1 MRFLGFRKTD
11 RVMAVFFLRNGSVA
25 RAWAGQAA
33 CCAGLMLLFLAQ
45 PACLADDTNLSPSV
59 TIDLAKPSVM
69 TGTFYEIGSDRKKIL
84 FKYRRSAKRDGDNVF
99 VEQLFTQPDGSVAC
113 RERIHYRN
121 DLLVSYEMEDPRAGT
136 QGSILIERDLKKPKR
151 EQILLSH
158 AEHQGA
164 KITKDTEILQPN
176 TLISDT
182 IYPFILTRWDEL
194 MQGGVVKFHLI
205 SLDPPDVFNFRLQKE
220 GETTW
225 EGKPVVRIR
234 MEPTNLIVG
243 HFIKPIYFL
252 IETAAPHRVFSYTGR
267 TTPQAKVDG
276 AWKFVEAEAVFDWK

>member
-1 MRFLGFRKTD
+1 M
-11 RVMAVFFLRNGSVA
+11 
-25 RAWAGQAA
+25 
-33 CCAGLMLLFLAQ
+33 LFLSWRNIVVPRVRVGGA
-45 PACLADDTNLSPSV
+45 AWGVCLGLLLLGRLVCFADGTNLLPAV

-84 FKYRRSAKRDGDNVF
+84 FKYRRSAKRDGDNVQ
-99 VEQLFTQPDGSVAC
+99 VEQLFTLPDGSVAC

-121 DLLVSYEMEDPRAGT
+121 DMMVSYEMEDPRADT
-136 QGSILIERDLKKPKR
+136 QGSILIERDPKKPKR
-151 EQILLSH
+151 ERILLRH
-158 AEHQGA
+158 VEQQGA
-164 KITKDTEILQPN
+164 KITKSTEILQPN

-194 MQGGVVKFHLI
+194 MLGGVVKFHLI

-234 MEPTNLIVG
+234 MEPTNLIVA